1 MNILILTATWNY
13 NLWDELILFEEYK
26 IFKEIFKEAEFNI
39 FTYDKN
45 SCFIE
50 DKVNYINYFP
60 SWIKKYFFT
69 NLKYLWQNII
79 AFYKSD
85 LIIIWWWWLIYD
97 KEMQKSKSNL
107 LQWKFR
113 IFLAKFFQKKII
125 YFAIWISVKEKNYKK
140 IKFLF
145 NGKNIKISVR
155 DKKSQEILEKI
166 WIKSTLIYDP
176 VFLLS
181 SNKTNNKNKEKYIWI
196 SIRKGYLKNE
206 EENLKQIV
214 LYFSRCSYKIIF
226 LTHSIHKK
234 DTIANDYKF
243 LLNLSKKYKCLI
255 TENLNQTLLYYNKLD
270 FLIGMR
276 LHSMILSSLY
286 SVPFIWIDYNTKTHE
301 LLKLLNYKYYLN
313 SKEFDFEKFINLF
326 KEIQQKKDTIKFDL
340 NEKTNKIKKHLKFN
354 IINFIN
360 YGLD

>member
-1 MNILILTATWNY
+1 MNISILTATWNY

-26 IFKEIFKEAEFNI
+26 IFKEVFKESKFNI

-45 SCFIE
+45 SCFIK
-50 DKVNYINYFP
+50 DNVNYINYFP

-79 AFYKSD
+79 TFYKSD

-97 KEMQKSKSNL
+97 REIQKSKSNL

-113 IFLAKFFQKKII
+113 VFLAKLFWKKII
-125 YFAIWISVKEKNYKK
+125 YFAIWINIQEKNYKK

-145 NGKNIKISVR
+145 NGENIKISVR

-166 WIKSTLIYDP
+166 WVKSTLIYDP
-176 VFLLS
+176 VFLLNWNDINKHK
-181 SNKTNNKNKEKYIWI
+181 NKTVWI
-196 SIRKGYLKNE
+196 SIRQGYLKNE
-206 EENLKQIV
+206 KENLKQII
-214 LYFSRCSYKIIF
+214 LYFSRYWYKIIF

-234 DTIANDYKF
+234 DAIANDYKF

-255 TENLNQTLLYYNKLD
+255 TENLNQTLLTYKNLD
-270 FLIGMR
+270 LLIGMR

-286 SVPFIWIDYNTKTHE
+286 SIPFIWINYNTKTEE
-301 LLKLLNYKYYLN
+301 LLKILNYKYYLN
-313 SKEFDFEKFINLF
+313 SKEFNFENFINLF
-326 KEIQQKKDTIKFDL
+326 KEIQQKKDIIKFDL
-340 NEKTNKIKKHLKFN
+340 NEKTNKIKKQLKFN
-354 IINFIN
+354 IINFLD